1 MRGERAG
8 GAAGKVNAAKGI
20 YQGTY
25 YAFWMDLYG
34 EISLWVK
41 IIYEE
46 EKHDLLLL
54 EMGRVIQ
61 EHGWRLLVVDI
72 EEVLRH
78 ITGFAS
84 DRPINFKGPKPLR
97 RKYPPG
103 YDYDAKFML
112 EDRKLIDAL
121 VKLVFSRVDLVARNS
136 QSIELFPFLVR
147 AGTGSGSYTKAVILY
162 TLSPV
167 ESGKDIGDD
176 VLRVEIDE
184 DGKGRKTFQFYH
196 TAKWMINRYL
206 VAPPRST
213 AGAASDNVHAA
224 APSSESDDVD

>member
-1 MRGERAG
+1 MHGKHT
-8 GAAGKVNAAKGI
+8 AGKVNAAKGI

-34 EISLWVK
+34 ELSVKAK
-41 IIYEE
+41 IIYEK
-46 EKHDLLLL
+46 EKHDRLLL

-61 EHGWRLLVVDI
+61 EHGWRLLGMDI

-84 DRPINFKGPKPLR
+84 DRPINLKGPKPLR
-97 RKYPPG
+97 EKYPPG

-112 EDRKLIDAL
+112 GARKLIDAL

-136 QSIELFPFLVR
+136 QSIELFPSLGG
-147 AGTGSGSYTKAVILY
+147 AWTGSDSYTKAVIFY

-176 VLRVEIDE
+176 VLCVEIE
-184 DGKGRKTFQFYH
+184 GDGKGSKTFKFDH
-196 TAKWMINRYL
+196 TTEWMINRYL
-206 VAPPRST
+206 VAPPRSP
-213 AGAASDNVHAA
+213 AGAASDNAASASAA
-224 APSSESDDVD
+224 APSSNDVD